1 MVTHC
6 QESEDYQ
13 NYALLEYLAYKT
25 YNNITDFSY
34 RVRLVNVTYKDIK
47 QNYPDIKKTGFLV
60 EDDELL
66 AERIG
71 GAVSAKKIWSP
82 DSCDQKIVD
91 IFSLFQFMIG
101 NTDWWIHTRHNVDL
115 VKIQDCEQLI
125 PIPFDFDYS
134 GMINTP
140 YAIPSAQLPIIHVK
154 DRFLKGSCYNE
165 GHFTEV
171 IKLYNSK
178 KQAVLSTMEN
188 ANFLDKKYKKKSLK
202 YIVEFYE
209 IINDPESFNRY
220 LNQSCTFA
228 KNRAGIVPVTK

>member
-1 MVTHC
+1 
-6 QESEDYQ
+6 
-13 NYALLEYLAYKT
+13 
-25 YNNITDFSY
+25 
-34 RVRLVNVTYKDIK
+34 
-47 QNYPDIKKTGFLV
+47 
-60 EDDELL
+60 
-66 AERIG
+66 
-71 GAVSAKKIWSP
+71 
-82 DSCDQKIVD
+82 
-91 IFSLFQFMIG
+91 MIG

-115 VKIQDCEQLI
+115 VKIQDGEQLI

-154 DRFLKGSCYNE
+154 DRFLKGSCYDE
-165 GHFTEV
+165 GHFTDA

-220 LNQSCTFA
+220 LNQSCAFA
-228 KNRAGIVPVTK
+228 KSSVPLTK